1 MTDRRVLV
9 LAWRALLAAART
21 PPLWAAV
28 AVQIAFF
35 AAYLLQWGTG
45 IPLVGARPV
54 LEQFASVQWFFL
66 GLALPWA
73 AVRSGAA
80 CRRDEVAQLAA
91 FGSVLPS
98 SIVSASVAAL
108 AVLLLA
114 TAAAGLPFALL
125 AQQISALP
133 AADLWRAQL
142 PLYALSLY
150 AAPIAAACMLVVANR
165 YMAWMLATALTMAAM
180 FAVPPGLAGVAVL
193 VTVAAAV
200 TAMLVS
206 SADRRFWYLS
216 EQA

>member
-1 MTDRRVLV
+1 MTDRRILP

-28 AVQIAFF
+28 GVQIAFF
-35 AAYLLQWGTG
+35 AVYVLEWGTG
-45 IPLVGARPV
+45 LPLVGARPA
-54 LEQFASVQWFFL
+54 LQQFATVQWCFL

-80 CRRDEVAQLAA
+80 WRHDEVAQFAA
-91 FGSVLPS
+91 IGGVRPA
-98 SIVSASVAAL
+98 SIVTASVAAL
-108 AVLLLA
+108 GILLLA
-114 TAAAGLPFALL
+114 TSIAGLPFALL

-133 AADLWRAQL
+133 MTDLWRAQL

-165 YMAWMLATALTMAAM
+165 YAAWLIATALTFAAM
-180 FAVPPGLAGVAVL
+180 LAVPPGLTGSAVL
-193 VTVAAAV
+193 VTVGAAV
-200 TAMLVS
+200 AAMLVS
-206 SADRRFWYLS
+206 GADRRFWYLS